1 MFTLKWGLKGWKKS
15 FWETLPPS
23 PLTSGSGW
31 PGWICHCLFY
41 WLQLRGDPWT
51 LPPRSATNWLL
62 SHEPSQLNPDK
73 QREFDWNRVVHSSRF
88 HCMCTCIPCEAK
100 TQMSSF
106 FLLPNTWAVSPA
118 HWTGTCSS
126 SVQQKPQGGQHDF
139 YGFSLNIWSGHQ
151 MQCPKSHRDTLS
163 GRCTTK
169 RKLQVIKMHL
179 WSQLTCM
186 LLKLTIIGKSLLGT
200 CLMIVDKEL

>member
-1 MFTLKWGLKGWKKS
+1 MNLSNSTQTSNVKLTETELVVCPGFT
-15 FWETLPPS
+15 
-23 PLTSGSGW
+23 
-31 PGWICHCLFY
+31 
-41 WLQLRGDPWT
+41 
-51 LPPRSATNWLL
+51 
-62 SHEPSQLNPDK
+62 
-73 QREFDWNRVVHSSRF
+73 VH
-88 HCMCTCIPCEAK
+88 TCIPCEAK

-106 FLLPNTWAVSPA
+106 FLLPNTWVASPA
-118 HWTGTCSS
+118 HRTGTCSS

-169 RKLQVIKMHL
+169 RKLPVIKMHL

-186 LLKLTIIGKSLLGT
+186 WLKLTIISH
-200 CLMIVDKEL
+200 CLAHD